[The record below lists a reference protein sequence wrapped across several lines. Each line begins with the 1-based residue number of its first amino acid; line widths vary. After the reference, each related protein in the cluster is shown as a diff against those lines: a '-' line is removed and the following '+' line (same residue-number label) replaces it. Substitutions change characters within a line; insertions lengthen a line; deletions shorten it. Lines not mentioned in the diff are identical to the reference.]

1 MYKDEL
7 MAAQQA
13 PAFEK
18 GILFDL
24 TINHFKPHPDQLPKY
39 IYPQRAPRENFQ
51 AVVGKTIPITC
62 FL

>member
-1 MYKDEL
+1 

-18 GILFDL
+18 GKLYNLKSSISSWTPD
-24 TINHFKPHPDQLPKY
+24 HPHQH
-39 IYPQRAPRENFQ
+39 IYPQGAPRENFQ
-51 AVVGKTIPITC
+51 AVVGKTMPNTG